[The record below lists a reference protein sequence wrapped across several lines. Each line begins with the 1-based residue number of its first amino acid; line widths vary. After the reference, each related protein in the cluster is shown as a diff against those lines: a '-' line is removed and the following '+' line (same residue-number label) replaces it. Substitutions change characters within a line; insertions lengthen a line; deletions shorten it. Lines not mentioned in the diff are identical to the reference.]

1 MTNEA
6 HKTLPKDTKPRV
18 LLDEMLHGTRKFL
31 IKADYRVET
40 WNKKERNSAVLEH
53 ANKTGSVLAT
63 RDADF
68 LRPHVHARRE
78 AGLIKLVNIQ
88 DSNTAMAHAI
98 IHVLENYRER
108 LKNGEGFT
116 IERDDTERSGYRVQ
130 PTPNKPRP
138 APTRPGTRS
147 RSRKTGSDRSDRSD
161 RSNRDDRNNHG
172 R

>member
-1 MTNEA
+1 MTDEA
-6 HKTLPKDTKPRV
+6 HKALPKGAKPRV
-18 LLDEMLHGTRKFL
+18 LLDEMLHGTRRFL

-40 WNKKERNSAVLEH
+40 WNKEERNSAVLEH

-68 LRPHVHARRE
+68 LRPHVHAMRE

-88 DSNTAMAHAI
+88 DSNAAMAHAI

-108 LKNGEGFT
+108 LKNGAGFT
-116 IERDDTERSGYRVQ
+116 IERDDTARSGYRVQ

-138 APTRPGTRS
+138 APTRPGTQRGS
-147 RSRKTGSDRSDRSD
+147 KKTGRDRN
-161 RSNRDDRNNHG
+161 NRDDRNNHG

>member
-1 MTNEA
+1 MTDEA
-6 HKTLPKDTKPRV
+6 HKTLPKGTKPRV

-31 IKADYRVET
+31 IKAGYRVET
-40 WNKKERNSAVLEH
+40 WNKEERNSAVLEH

-68 LRPHVHARRE
+68 LRPHVHAMRE
-78 AGLIKLVNIQ
+78 TGLVKLVNIQ
-88 DSNTAMAHAI
+88 DSNAAMAHAI

-138 APTRPGTRS
+138 TPTRPGTRS
-147 RSRKTGSDRSDRSD
+147 NSKKTGRDR
-161 RSNRDDRNNHG
+161 NIQDDRNNHG